1 MALEIRKPGLQTT
14 VQDEGRI
21 GLYSAGMPPS
31 GAMDKSSYRMGN
43 LLVGNPD
50 GLAALEITY
59 VGPEVA
65 FTEDTVI
72 AVTGAEMS
80 PKLNG
85 EPISTWRS
93 YGARAGDVL
102 SFGFVQDG
110 ARAYLAVAGG
120 IDVPPYVG
128 SRATYT
134 LCGLG
139 GLEGR
144 ALLAGDVLP
153 VGEGVEGTADAEV
166 PAELRPPIDGDIEL
180 RVLVG
185 LASYRLVPESLEA
198 FLSTTWK
205 VTTDANRVGYRFRGT
220 ALEFVEREPPPGAG
234 SDPSNVVDFGYPI
247 GSIQVPGG
255 VEPIALLADAVTG
268 GGYATIATIISAD
281 LDRIGQ
287 AKTHDEVRFTSV
299 TLDDALE
306 ARREAR
312 ARLERVRE
320 HLTTRKE
327 GVASVG

>member
-1 MALEIRKPGLQTT
+1 MALEVKTPGLQTT

-21 GLYSAGMPPS
+21 GFYSAGMPPS
-31 GAMDKSSYRMGN
+31 GAMDKGSYRIGN
-43 LLVGNPD
+43 MLVGNPE
-50 GLAALEITY
+50 GLASLEITY
-59 VGPEVA
+59 LGPEVE
-65 FTEDTVI
+65 FQRDTVI
-72 AVTGAEMS
+72 AVTGAEMG

-85 EPISTWRS
+85 EPIATWRS
-93 YGARAGDVL
+93 YAVRSGDVL
-102 SFGFVQDG
+102 SFAYLQTG

-144 ALLAGDVLP
+144 ALQAGDVVP
-153 VGEGVEGTADAEV
+153 IGDGVDGTPDAEI
-166 PAELRPPIDGDIEL
+166 PEELRPAIDGDVEL
-180 RVLVG
+180 RVVVG
-185 LASYRLVPESLEA
+185 LASYRLVPESLDT
-198 FLSTTWK
+198 FLTTTWR
-205 VTTDANRVGYRFRGT
+205 VTPDANRVGYRFRG
-220 ALEFVEREPPPGAG
+220 APLEFVEREPPPGAG

-287 AKTHDEVRFTSV
+287 AKTNDEVRFTSV

-306 ARREAR
+306 VRREAR
-312 ARLERVRE
+312 ARLERIRD
-320 HLTTRKE
+320 HLE
-327 GVASVG
+327 SP